1 MDIFAQLAER
11 IIQEQETIIG
21 PIALEQAKKVPGIE
35 VDWQKKEV
43 KIQGDEQKAVEQL
56 IEKYRDFFGNASVEV
71 CREAVKS
78 IIGQVPAGQMPPLLV
93 K

>member
-11 IIQEQETIIG
+11 IIKEQESIIG
-21 PIALEQAKKVPGIE
+21 PIALEQARKVPGLE

-43 KIQGDEQKAVEQL
+43 KIQGDEKAAVEQL

-71 CREAVKS
+71 CRDAVKS
-78 IIGQVPAGQMPPLLV
+78 IIDKVPQGELPPLLS